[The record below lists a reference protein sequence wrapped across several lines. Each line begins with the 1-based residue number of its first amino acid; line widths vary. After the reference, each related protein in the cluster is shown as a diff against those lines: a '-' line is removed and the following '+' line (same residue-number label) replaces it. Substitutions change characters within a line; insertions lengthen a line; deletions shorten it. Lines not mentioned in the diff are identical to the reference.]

1 MNLPVR
7 NAAMSLAIHIV
18 FLLVFLNVFS
28 LGTYGL
34 VFANILFA
42 LLICIF
48 NALSIK
54 NRLLYKQEIFKTYVM
69 PLICSLLMGAVI
81 FLVYTFLDKF
91 IRSNLVSSIIPM
103 LVAILIYPILL
114 ILTRTLTKEELL
126 LMPKGKKIVSIL
138 SKFRLM

>member
-1 MNLPVR
+1 
-7 NAAMSLAIHIV
+7 
-18 FLLVFLNVFS
+18 
-28 LGTYGL
+28 
-34 VFANILFA
+34 
-42 LLICIF
+42 
-48 NALSIK
+48 
-54 NRLLYKQEIFKTYVM
+54 M
-69 PLICSLLMGAVI
+69 PLICSLLMGVVI

-103 LVAILIYPILL
+103 FVAIFIYPILL